1 MVELIVMTAGVLF
14 LLAGVVVHVWDL
26 LAARRMG
33 VKRRVLVQTKSG
45 RAYTGVLWQRRRDLL
60 VLKGAEMLEPGNQ
73 PQPMDGEVIVDR
85 VEIDYV
91 QVAG

>member
-1 MVELIVMTAGVLF
+1 VAELVVLSAGVLF
-14 LLAGVVVHVWDL
+14 LLAGVGVHVWDL
-26 LAARRMG
+26 LAARRLG
-33 VKRRVLVQTKSG
+33 VSRRVLVQTKSG

-73 PQPMDGEVIVDR
+73 PQPMDGDVLVDR

>member
-1 MVELIVMTAGVLF
+1 MAELIVVSAGVLF
-14 LLAGVVVHVWDL
+14 LLAGICVHTWDL
-26 LAARRMG
+26 LASRRAG
-33 VKRRVLVQTKSG
+33 IRRRVLVQTKSG